1 MDQGS
6 ATTGAV
12 LRLSI
17 VSDDRRLDAGVPAQ
31 VPLVEIIPGFARSLG
46 VLDPALA
53 HGGYALHRA
62 DGTALDPSR
71 GALAQGVH
79 DGELLTLVRGGLVP
93 SPRVYDD
100 VVEAVIDATSEQHG
114 VWTPKDSARTALFI
128 SLTFLALCALL
139 LVSSGG
145 GVLSAVIAGGGAVV
159 LTAAAAV
166 LLRLEQTEAGHALGL
181 AAAFFGGLC
190 GFLAV
195 PGDSLWGWPFAAGGL
210 GMLIVGGINL
220 AIANDKPEIH
230 LVPIALG
237 AAIGIPAA
245 LTALFDAPVAPYAL
259 MLAITATLANGLPWL
274 VLTSTRI
281 RVISPQSDADIFSD
295 PTPID
300 GDEVKRRA
308 ASGTRALIALRAA
321 LGIAALVATPLVAAQ
336 GLPGAILCLLAF
348 IGMMFQSRQ
357 VHARRGVLVLM
368 IIGALGLA
376 ATGLTVALAQPDL
389 RQSLLVVLLA
399 ATIVLIGLTLMRPRA
414 RLRLAR
420 VADTVEVIAMALVLP
435 LGVIT
440 AGLL

>member
-1 MDQGS
+1 
-6 ATTGAV
+6 
-12 LRLSI
+12 
-17 VSDDRRLDAGVPAQ
+17 
-31 VPLVEIIPGFARSLG
+31 
-46 VLDPALA
+46 
-53 HGGYALHRA
+53 
-62 DGTALDPSR
+62 
-71 GALAQGVH
+71 
-79 DGELLTLVRGGLVP
+79 
-93 SPRVYDD
+93 
-100 VVEAVIDATSEQHG
+100 
-114 VWTPKDSARTALFI
+114 
-128 SLTFLALCALL
+128 
-139 LVSSGG
+139 
-145 GVLSAVIAGGGAVV
+145 AGGGAVV